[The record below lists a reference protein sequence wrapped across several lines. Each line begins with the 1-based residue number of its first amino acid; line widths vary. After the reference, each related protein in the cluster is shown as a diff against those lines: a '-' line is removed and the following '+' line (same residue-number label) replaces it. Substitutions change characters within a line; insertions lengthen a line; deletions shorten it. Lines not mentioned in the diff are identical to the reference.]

1 MDIELTL
8 KQLSNYFYNEGLKYA
23 KSRDLSNA
31 VKSLSNSLR
40 CNKYNKHARNLYGLV
55 LFERG
60 EVSEAIIEWTISY
73 NDSTNR
79 NVAIEYINNL
89 FNDKENLFNFS
100 ESIKQYNEALYRIN
114 KGQVD
119 WAMQLLYKATSLN
132 PKFIKANA
140 LLALLLM
147 QRNLYVRAGSFI
159 LNSLKVDKYNPKLNY
174 YMDII
179 KKNTKKSDLDEKV
192 LTSIYS
198 TKDLSSNDR
207 IVPKIIKQLSSR
219 HKFLYVSL
227 GIIMCILG
235 YAYVVY
241 PMQRKSLITSLN
253 RDVVIYSEQVDSQN
267 KIILDLRNSNESL
280 ASEANSAVSKLQA
293 YQEENRLFSEQ
304 YEKLNSIISDYE
316 NGYIS
321 RATKNYVEL
330 DKSKIT
336 DENLVPLLNR
346 AKSYL
351 EGVGAKKLCELGT
364 DSWNAGKKEQ
374 AVYYYQLSLE
384 LDPNDPETMW
394 LLARLYQNQ
403 GKNKEA
409 NTLFDKIIGEHPS
422 SKYATRAKEARGY

>member
-1 MDIELTL
+1 MDFEIEL
-8 KQLSNYFYNEGLKYA
+8 KQLSNYYYNEGLKAA
-23 KSRDLSNA
+23 KVRDLSTA
-31 VKSLSNSLR
+31 IKYLKNSLR
-40 CNKYNKHARNLYGLV
+40 CNKQNTWARNLLGLV
-55 LFERG
+55 LFEMG
-60 EVSEAIIEWTISY
+60 EISEAIIEWTISY
-73 NDSTNR
+73 DDNTKN
-79 NVAIEYINNL
+79 NPAIGYINDL
-89 FNDKENLFNFS
+89 FNDKENLFNYS
-100 ESIKQYNEALYRIN
+100 ESIKQYNEALYRIG
-114 KGQVD
+114 KRQSD

-132 PKFIKANA
+132 PKYVKASA

-147 QRNLYVRAGSFI
+147 QKQNYVKAGGFL
-159 LNSLKVDKYNPKLNY
+159 LNALKVDKYNPSLNY
-174 YMDII
+174 YMDTV

-192 LTSIYS
+192 LTTIYKS
-198 TKDLSSNDR
+198 KELSSSDS

-219 HKFLYVSL
+219 QKFLYISL
-227 GIIMCILG
+227 GVIMCILG
-235 YAYVVY
+235 YVYVVY

-253 RDVVIYSEQVDSQN
+253 RDVIIYSEQVDSQN
-267 KIILDLRNSNESL
+267 KIILDLRTTNESL
-280 ASEANSAVSKLQA
+280 EAEASAAVSRLQS

-316 NGYIS
+316 NGYLS
-321 RATKNYVEL
+321 RATKNYMEL
-330 DKSKIT
+330 DKTKIT
-336 DENLVPLLNR
+336 DDNLVPLLNR

-422 SKYATRAKEARGY
+422 SKYAKRAKEARGY